1 MEERF
6 TEENYLLQLLS
17 ESLKKKDEHTQT
29 ILHNET
35 LDWDKFLTVAE
46 NHAVLSL
53 LYEKEWADVLYS
65 KAIIYC
71 FSVVMS

>member
-53 LYEKEWADVLYS
+53 LYDRLMEEVLS
-65 KAIIYC
+65 EENR
-71 FSVVMS
+71 